1 MISFTADIWSD
12 HNRRSYL
19 CVTAHWISRDMATK
33 SLAFR
38 NALIAF
44 HRLVG
49 GHDGK
54 SLAQALLQI
63 LDRAGITAQV
73 CNLFNVIKA
82 ITEITLGGSFYI
94 R

>member
-1 MISFTADIWSD
+1 
-12 HNRRSYL
+12 
-19 CVTAHWISRDMATK
+19 MATK
-33 SLAFR
+33 SLTFR

-49 GHDGK
+49 GQDGK

-63 LDRAGITAQV
+63 LDQAGITTQV